1 MCNYI
6 LSSLFSFSSW
16 KTIMILVEDHH
27 DQISGAFS
35 SFPEAL
41 HLSIQDHYLKMA
53 GHPQA
58 GTAAAG
64 DADEQK
70 RAGL

>member
-1 MCNYI
+1 
-6 LSSLFSFSSW
+6 
-16 KTIMILVEDHH
+16 MILVEDHH

-41 HLSIQDHYLKMA
+41 HLRIQDHYLKMA